1 MRLSRLS
8 KVRRA
13 CCPGWA
19 LCRKPSPL
27 HWALGPEPWALM
39 SASLENLIE
48 ALRALPGVGR
58 KTAQRMAF
66 QLLAGE
72 RRAARA
78 LTQALGNAVERVR
91 RCSSCR
97 NYSDEELCPI
107 CRNDKRSTETLC
119 VVETPADLLALEQA
133 TGYSGR
139 YFVLHGRLSPLD
151 GCGPEQLGLAHLAQR
166 LGDEPVSELILAINP
181 TVEGEATAHL
191 LAEIAQAAQIK
202 VTRLAHGIPV
212 GGELEYTDRH
222 TLAHAFGGRQTMQR

>member
-1 MRLSRLS
+1 
-8 KVRRA
+8 
-13 CCPGWA
+13 
-19 LCRKPSPL
+19 
-27 HWALGPEPWALM
+27 M

-78 LTQALGNAVERVR
+78 LAQALSNAVERVR
-91 RCSSCR
+91 RCASCR
-97 NYSDEELCPI
+97 NYCDEEVCPI
-107 CRNDKRSTETLC
+107 CRNDRRSKETLC

-151 GCGPEQLGLAHLAQR
+151 GCGPEELGLAHLAQR

>member
-1 MRLSRLS
+1 MHLARRLEMRVALPIP
-8 KVRRA
+8 
-13 CCPGWA
+13 CPRPGA
-19 LCRKPSPL
+19 VGRFD
-27 HWALGPEPWALM
+27 WALGPEPWALDVRFPRKPYRSPPRPSWRRPQDGAADGF
-39 SASLENLIE
+39 SA
-48 ALRALPGVGR
+48 AGR
-58 KTAQRMAF
+58 GTAGGA
-66 QLLAGE
+66 
-72 RRAARA
+72 
-78 LTQALGNAVERVR
+78 QALSNAVERVR
-91 RCSSCR
+91 RCASCR
-97 NYSDEELCPI
+97 NYCDEEVCPI
-107 CRNDKRSTETLC
+107 CRNDRRSKETLC

-151 GCGPEQLGLAHLAQR
+151 GCGPEELGLAHLAQR